1 MSTFAQRR
9 QETASDPSESRRTR
23 SVQFM
28 QIHIHI
34 CKLVHGP
41 PPPPSPLHH
50 HRHPKPTRVP
60 PQSGPPLPP
69 ACAFSHSDA
78 WPCVI
83 HLRCRS
89 IFQSPDS
96 PPRGEGGGE
105 KRRGGGDA
113 VVWRSLCQPTQVAVC
128 LDPSPGA
135 GCREEVVGGR
145 GRGSLWEMQHLDLH
159 IIVST
164 LHSLLAHL

>member
-9 QETASDPSESRRTR
+9 QETAPDPSESRRTR

-41 PPPPSPLHH
+41 PPSTTPNPHLFPLKAAL
-50 HRHPKPTRVP
+50 R
-60 PQSGPPLPP
+60 SPP

-83 HLRCRS
+83 HLRCRL